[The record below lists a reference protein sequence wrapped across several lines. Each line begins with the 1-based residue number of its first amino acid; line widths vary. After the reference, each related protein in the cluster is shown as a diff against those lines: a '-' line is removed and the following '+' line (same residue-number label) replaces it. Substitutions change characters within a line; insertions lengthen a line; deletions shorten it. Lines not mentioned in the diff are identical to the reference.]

1 MASSKKPTV
10 ASLAAD
16 MSTLTEAVAMIA
28 QAVGTAPAEPAP
40 KPKVKAA
47 KKRAELVAREDATS
61 IGNFDPAYVEIDD
74 DWMIEVRADGRT
86 WTDKSSGEQ
95 KGGTIHK
102 AGARVHLI
110 PVRNGKPSTPV
121 KYLDADKLA
130 MLAAYHDEIAEAIDT
145 VEQRAKIGQYAAE

>member
-40 KPKVKAA
+40 KVKA
-47 KKRAELVAREDATS
+47 KKKAEVVAREDAK
-61 IGNFDPAYVEIDD
+61 IVRDLNPAFVEVDD

-95 KGGTIHK
+95 KGGTVHK

-121 KYLDADKLA
+121 KYLDADKLT

>member
-40 KPKVKAA
+40 KVKA
-47 KKRAELVAREDATS
+47 EVVAREDAK
-61 IGNFDPAYVEIDD
+61 IVRDLNPAFVEVDD

-95 KGGTIHK
+95 KGGTVHK

-121 KYLDADKLA
+121 KYLDADKLT